1 MKKILLLI
9 FITLSQLFAATYTS
23 KEAWDHVGEDAV
35 VCGKV
40 VSVYYSK
47 RSKGKP
53 TFLNLDKPYPNSLF
67 TVVIWGD
74 KRDRF
79 ENIKSYTDRR
89 LCFKGTIE
97 SYKERPE
104 MVIESP
110 SQVIPAN

>member
-9 FITLSQLFAATYTS
+9 FITLSQLFAANYTA

-53 TFLNLDKPYPNSLF
+53 TFLNLDKAYPDSLF

-74 KRDRF
+74 NRANFK
-79 ENIKSYTDRR
+79 NIRSYKDKK

>member
-1 MKKILLLI
+1 MKTILLLT
-9 FITLSQLFAATYTS
+9 FITFSQLFAATYTT

-53 TFLNLDKPYPNSLF
+53 TFINLDKPYPNSLF

-74 KRDRF
+74 NKANFKNLR
-79 ENIKSYTDRR
+79 SYKGKK

-104 MVIESP
+104 MEISSP
-110 SQVIPAN
+110 SQVLPAN

>member
-9 FITLSQLFAATYTS
+9 FITLSQLFAATYTA
-23 KEAWDHVGEDAV
+23 KEAWNHVGEDAV

-53 TFLNLDKPYPNSLF
+53 TFLNLDKPYPNSPF

-74 KRDRF
+74 KRERF
-79 ENIKSYTDRR
+79 ENIKSYKGRR

-104 MVIESP
+104 MEISSP